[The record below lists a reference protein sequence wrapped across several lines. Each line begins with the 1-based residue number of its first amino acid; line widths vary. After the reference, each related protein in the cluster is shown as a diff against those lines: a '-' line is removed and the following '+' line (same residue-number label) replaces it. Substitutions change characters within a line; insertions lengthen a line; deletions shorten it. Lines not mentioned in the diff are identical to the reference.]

1 LEAEE
6 IVNKPLR
13 KLSLGERTKVELIGA
28 ILHYP
33 EYIFLDEPTIGL
45 DLLSQKNLWDFI
57 KTFNRETGAT
67 ILVTSHYIRD
77 LEELGK
83 RVVIINKGK
92 IIYDGDKEKIKESM
106 GDTRQI
112 RVRLSNLTQ
121 KIQLPG
127 FKVEDECLITEVPR
141 SMIPEIIQ
149 TLNNLN
155 GVEDVQIEDP
165 PLESLIRK
173 IYTEGSL

>member
-1 LEAEE
+1 MTELLEAEE

-28 ILHYP
+28 ILHNP

-92 IIYDGDKEKIKESM
+92 IIYDGDKEKLKNRW
-106 GDTRQI
+106 G
-112 RVRLSNLTQ
+112 
-121 KIQLPG
+121 IQ
-127 FKVEDECLITEVPR
+127 DR
-141 SMIPEIIQ
+141 
-149 TLNNLN
+149 
-155 GVEDVQIEDP
+155 
-165 PLESLIRK
+165 
-173 IYTEGSL
+173 

>member
-1 LEAEE
+1 
-6 IVNKPLR
+6 
-13 KLSLGERTKVELIGA
+13 
-28 ILHYP
+28 
-33 EYIFLDEPTIGL
+33 
-45 DLLSQKNLWDFI
+45 
-57 KTFNRETGAT
+57 
-67 ILVTSHYIRD
+67 
-77 LEELGK
+77 
-83 RVVIINKGK
+83 
-92 IIYDGDKEKIKESM
+92 M

-173 IYTEGSL
+173 FTRRVAYEKIPSLCFCKR